1 MKLLVSQVLKQRDG
15 TPMKD
20 GDGKGEIVDANLRTA
35 IINALEASLEI
46 DKNEQPIKKY
56 ERSKL
61 ADRIYE
67 NDEVELSIE
76 EVALIKDR
84 VGKVFGS
91 YVVKVIWDLLE
102 EK

>member
-1 MKLLVSQVLKQRDG
+1 MKLNVTQVLKQRDG

-20 GDGKGEIVDANLRTA
+20 VIDGNAIDAILRVA
-35 IINALEASLEI
+35 IINALEFSLEQ

-61 ADRIYE
+61 ADRVYE

-76 EVALIKDR
+76 DVALIKDR

-91 YVVKVIWDLLE
+91 YVVKVVWDLLE
-102 EK
+102 EKK